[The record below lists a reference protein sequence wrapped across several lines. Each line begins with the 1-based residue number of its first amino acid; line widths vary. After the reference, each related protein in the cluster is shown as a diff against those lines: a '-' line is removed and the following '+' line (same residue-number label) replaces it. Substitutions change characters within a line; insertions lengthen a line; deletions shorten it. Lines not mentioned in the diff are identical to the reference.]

1 MAMVVKNNM
10 SAVSTLNT
18 LNKNNSEMAKSLKK
32 VSSGMK
38 VNGAGDDASAYSISE
53 RMRVQIRSLG
63 QCENNTDTGKSMLK
77 TAERAVNEQVNIATK
92 LKENAIKSANDT
104 CTDDDRKIIQKETTQ
119 MLMQINAISYETTY
133 NGIQLLTGRELG
145 TTTTYFDP
153 AAPAQAN
160 RSGVDVFDPP
170 NGGRAEGVEGFVP
183 GGKGAPNDNYIL
195 DLSGIRSLN
204 LPNDLDGQG
213 FSILCGFNCGQFNSF
228 KFDANMPAY
237 TGAFY
242 PNSNDP
248 FKDATII
255 GIKGLTSASQIADS
269 IFEVIRTTHPGD
281 PLDTATSVTI
291 GKGRHRTRIEKT
303 ANGYELKRNGSSP
316 SSHFVLYNGFKG
328 DMVTEQAYHPW
339 GNYYV
344 QGATKS
350 SQETR
355 LQFPNTTLNI
365 LFPATDSDWEI
376 DPQPSDF
383 PTEWSNDYAN
393 MTPAERNAKWQDEV
407 WPYPRRGALASA
419 TCVSTRDKALKFLG
433 DVDQALKYLLHS
445 ATTLGAQC
453 QRMDVMNANLV
464 TSDESTQASE
474 SLIRDA
480 DMAKEMVGYE
490 KNNILTQTAQSALAQ
505 ANQTSSGILNILK

>member
-1 MAMVVKNNM
+1 M

-63 QCENNTDTGKSMLK
+63 QCENNTETGKSMLK
-77 TAERAVNEQVNIATK
+77 TAERAVNEQVDIATR

-153 AAPAQAN
+153 TASAQNNNA
-160 RSGVDVFDPP
+160 GVNIFPTS
-170 NGGRAEGVEGFVP
+170 NGGTSHSSTNGIYGYTP
-183 GGKGAPNDNYIL
+183 GGTSNPDRTYNF
-195 DLSGIRSLN
+195 DLSGISGLN
-204 LPNDLDGQG
+204 LPNDIDGQG
-213 FSILCGFNCGQFNSF
+213 FSILCSACGQFNSV
-228 KFDANMPAY
+228 KFDANMPPG
-237 TGAFY
+237 TGTYY
-242 PNSNDP
+242 PDP
-248 FKDATII
+248 
-255 GIKGLTSASQIADS
+255 
-269 IFEVIRTTHPGD
+269 
-281 PLDTATSVTI
+281 
-291 GKGRHRTRIEKT
+291 
-303 ANGYELKRNGSSP
+303 NGSSADAYVIGVQGLTTYSDIEDAIFNGMLAAKGLP
-316 SSHFVLYNGFKG
+316 PTDTSILIGNHSTTLTKDTNGYTLSRSSADSYSHFVLYNGFKG
-328 DMVTEQAYHPW
+328 KMVTEQAYHPW

-365 LFPATDSDWEI
+365 LFPAADSDWEI
-376 DPQPSDF
+376 DPTPADF

-505 ANQTSSGILNILK
+505 ANQTSSGVLNILQ

>member
-63 QCENNTDTGKSMLK
+63 QCENNTETGKSMLK
-77 TAERAVNEQVNIATK
+77 TAERAVNEQVDIATR

-153 AAPAQAN
+153 MAPAQDN
-160 RSGVDVFDPP
+160 RSGINIFDPF
-170 NGGRAEGVEGFVP
+170 NGGVSYEGIQGFTP
-183 GGKGAPNDNYIL
+183 GGTGSPSDTYSL
-195 DLSGIRSLN
+195 TLSGVRSLN
-204 LPNDLDGQG
+204 LPTDLDGQG
-213 FSILCGFNCGQFNSF
+213 FSILCSAGCGQFNSF
-228 KFDANMPAY
+228 KFDANMPAN
-237 TGAFY
+237 TGVYY
-242 PNSNDP
+242 PDP
-248 FKDATII
+248 QGGLKDATII
-255 GIKGLTSASQIADS
+255 GIQGLNSASQIADS
-269 IFEVIRTTHPGD
+269 IFEVIRTTHPGR
-281 PLDTATSVTI
+281 PSDTATSITI
-291 GKGRHRTRIEKT
+291 GAGNHNTRIVKT
-303 ANGYELKRNGSSP
+303 ANGYELKRDTYSTSY
-316 SSHFVLYNGFKG
+316 FVLYNGFKG

-339 GNYYV
+339 GDYYV
-344 QGATKS
+344 QGAAKS

-393 MTPAERNAKWQDEV
+393 MTPAERAVKWQDEV

-505 ANQTSSGILNILK
+505 ANQTSSGVLNILQ